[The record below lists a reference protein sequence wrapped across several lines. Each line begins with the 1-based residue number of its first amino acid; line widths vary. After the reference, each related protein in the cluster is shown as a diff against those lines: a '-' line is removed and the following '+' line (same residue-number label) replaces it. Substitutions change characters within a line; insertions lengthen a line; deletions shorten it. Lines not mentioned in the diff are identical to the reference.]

1 MQKVVGSSPIIRFEK
16 APHERGF
23 LGFGAARGRCDVDQ
37 SARLEKVRRYFEYA
51 GADVDRADEIY
62 HDDAV
67 LEFPQSG
74 ERFEGVG
81 NFTEW
86 RRQYPAD
93 VGYRVRR
100 VTAGEDLVVVEVSVT
115 YDGDRSMYGVQLLE
129 FRGDKVAR
137 ERIYVMERWEAP
149 EWRAPWRS
157 DTPADP
163 PQ

>member
-1 MQKVVGSSPIIRFEK
+1 MADESRVRKIIE
-16 APHERGF
+16 
-23 LGFGAARGRCDVDQ
+23 
-37 SARLEKVRRYFEYA
+37 RYFEHV
-51 GADVDRADEIY
+51 GGDIDHADEIY

-74 ERFEGVG
+74 ERFEGAAT
-81 NFTEW
+81 FTEW

-93 VGYRVRR
+93 PATMRYRLRR
-100 VTAGEDLVVVEVSVT
+100 VTCRDDLGVVELSVS
-115 YDGDRSMYGVQLLE
+115 YDGVSWMQGVQLLE

-137 ERIYVMERWEAP
+137 ERIYVMDSWEAP

-163 PQ
+163 PHDGSAS